1 MSAKNEAMIHWP
13 RPYKASKKGARF
25 DEKIKS
31 MAMPIDG
38 FDAWNGN
45 YAVSTLFYIYLLK
58 KYKSHCLL
66 YKGYGLM
73 GFHFKFETDTYREM
87 LSDVVIPQLVQC
99 IRRGVQT
106 IIIPLLLVFAD
117 ENSHAHAN
125 VLIYRKELN
134 TIEHFEPHGKWI
146 DTKALAPRIHGAIAD
161 QIQKLNVSLT
171 EENLHPVELIS
182 AEDACPR
189 MKGFMALEAMHGVA
203 RRKPH
208 ENHFG
213 YCVAW
218 SLFFTELSLCNPG
231 IPSREIHQRIH
242 MLFDDKDDATM
253 GNYFLDMIRGYTRII
268 NEKIARI
275 FTLLFDKKYT
285 VKDIY
290 ESENI
295 WETFKDEIS
304 LYAEVE
310 MELLNNPHISTEEYI
325 RELSNQLEKEG
336 WHSVDNPNNPKWH
349 NIYTNETTIPVIAQ
363 KIHIAMRQ
371 ENAMRSSMTPT
382 TSMSP
387 SPYAKSSTPTNQK
400 RKRTTKQRTRT
411 TRRMEVTNELRGLK
425 QK

>member
-1 MSAKNEAMIHWP
+1 MSANNEAMIHWP
-13 RPYKASKKGARF
+13 RPYKASKNGARF
-25 DEKIKS
+25 DEKIKA
-31 MAMPIDG
+31 MAMSMDG
-38 FDAWNGN
+38 LDAWNGN

-66 YKGYGLM
+66 YKGHGLM
-73 GFHFKFETDTYREM
+73 GFHFKFETESYLEM

-106 IIIPLLLVFAD
+106 IIIPLLLVFAE

-161 QIQKLNVSLT
+161 QIQKLNVLLK
-171 EENLHPVELIS
+171 EQHLPPVDLIS

-189 MKGFMALEAMHGVA
+189 MRGFQALESMHGTA

-208 ENHFG
+208 ENRFG

-242 MLFDDKDDATM
+242 MLFDDKDDFTM
-253 GNYFLDMIRGYTRII
+253 GNYFLDMMRGYTRII

-290 ESENI
+290 EMENI
-295 WETFKDEIS
+295 WETFKEEIS

-310 MELLNNPHISTEEYI
+310 MELLNKSHISTEEYI
-325 RELSNQLEKEG
+325 RELSNQMEKEG
-336 WHSVDNPNNPKWH
+336 WRSVDDPNNSKWH
-349 NIYTNETTIPVIAQ
+349 NIYTNETTIPVNAQ
-363 KIHIAMRQ
+363 KIDLAMRQ

-382 TSMSP
+382 SMSP
-387 SPYAKSSTPTNQK
+387 SPTNKK
-400 RKRTTKQRTRT
+400 RKRSAKKRSITMT
-411 TRRMEVTNELRGLK
+411 TRGMEVTNKRTTRSESRK